1 MQTLGQKR
9 GFWHDTG
16 MAVLVATVFFFLLLA
31 VQWPFSEFLLSPGA
45 HNHFFGGNMMWGY
58 PDRLGAWCT
67 QFWSEENR
75 LTVKSSLMAILTGS
89 ITARIA
95 LFFGNWLSEIKR

>member
-1 MQTLGQKR
+1 
-9 GFWHDTG
+9 
-16 MAVLVATVFFFLLLA
+16 
-31 VQWPFSEFLLSPGA
+31 
-45 HNHFFGGNMMWGY
+45 MWGY

-75 LTVKSSLMAILTGS
+75 LTIKSSLMAILTGS